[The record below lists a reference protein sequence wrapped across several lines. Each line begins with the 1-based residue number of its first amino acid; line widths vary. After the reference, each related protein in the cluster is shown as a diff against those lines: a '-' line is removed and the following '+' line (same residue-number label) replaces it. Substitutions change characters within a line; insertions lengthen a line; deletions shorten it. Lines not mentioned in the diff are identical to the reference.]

1 MLKDTVV
8 KNINVSNIDVSNIS
22 SFVTDKLD
30 VSFIDISNDA
40 LVQGKSIN
48 NVIDRFNI
56 IDNAIQDNKIYFKS
70 LLNNNNF
77 ELLQENIWYDISFL
91 NYQFSSSTINNLV
104 DSNGLFKIPRDG
116 IYLIEENYFL
126 NYNNVNTLFSKI
138 YTKRDNIEISLNFL
152 QYNHLNNNDNLTLT
166 QSNIYQLKKMFYI
179 HKLNI

>member
-1 MLKDTVV
+1 MVNNIKQFNSENKSWKIHVNKLISISNDDLIIDTTSENNKIFLLKDTVV

-116 IYLIEENYFL
+116 IYLIEVNYFL
-126 NYNNVNTLFSKI
+126 N
-138 YTKRDNIEISLNFL
+138 D
-152 QYNHLNNNDNLTLT
+152 
-166 QSNIYQLKKMFYI
+166 
-179 HKLNI
+179 